1 MKMSDS
7 IFGALDI
14 ESAQDDPFKV
24 DDGTYHATV
33 TGAKVGPTNAGDKIG
48 FTITYKITDEG
59 DMEGKDV
66 KEWQNIPQPVDPQ
79 NPTTEEKRSASYLKA
94 RLLALGVPAGGMN
107 DMQPDDL
114 LGTDVVITVAEKDGY
129 TNIKKLVLDTGAGT
143 GVGW

>member
-14 ESAQDDPFKV
+14 ESAQNDPFKV

-33 TGAKVGPTNAGDKIG
+33 TGAKVAPTNAGDKIG
-48 FTITYKITDEG
+48 LTITYKITDEG

-66 KEWQNIPQPVDPQ
+66 KEWQNIPQPADPQ

-94 RLLALGVPAGGMN
+94 RLLALGVPADGMN
-107 DMQPDDL
+107 KMQPEDL
-114 LGTDVVITVAEKDGY
+114 LGTDVIITVAEKDGY
-129 TNIKKLVLDTGAGT
+129 TNIKKLVLDMVLDTGAD
-143 GVGW
+143 W